1 MGLKLKFFILEHLMV
16 SDDRRHS
23 NKIKTKKNTKI
34 CYINQKIELL
44 QSHNLLLKIALIQ
57 ISLHYISGLNQ
68 DIVVI
73 FSVLSLFQ
81 VTLLAEAIECLKI

>member
-1 MGLKLKFFILEHLMV
+1 MV
-16 SDDRRHS
+16 SDERRHS
-23 NKIKTKKNTKI
+23 DKIKTKETSKI
-34 CYINQKIELL
+34 FHFNQKIELL

-57 ISLHYISGLNQ
+57 ISFYYISGLNQ

-81 VTLLAEAIECLKI
+81 VTFSAEAIKFVKV